1 MDEFKPEDEL
11 KPDTS
16 DRRPTRQQKSS
27 NFAVPKIALS
37 RQHLMIGIGIVVLVL
52 LIVGI
57 GSALQA
63 PSQPATSP
71 TQNQVSGERNIDL
84 SSSSSMAQNAQP
96 SSQGESPAAVSGD
109 ASHGQLSGQSSS
121 QMPTSPQTLSAPPI
135 SGTPTDARVQQ
146 PIAGQQRIELPGNIT
161 DALSQQQGR
170 VSEFSQGATGNSTL
184 PTAPAT
190 VAPTGKT
197 PAASS
202 AKSTHNTTS
211 AHANNA
217 KPAAN
222 SASKVPVA
230 SKPAANAKAAPTA
243 PAAAGQNVSVQNAPA
258 SHFTLQLSSASRAD
272 TLKAYAKQNNL
283 THSWV
288 YETKRDGKSWYVL
301 VTGVY
306 ASSAQ
311 AKQAIATLPAEVQAK
326 KPWVKP
332 IRQVKQDL
340 NK

>member
-63 PSQPATSP
+63 PSQPQTSQ
-71 TQNQVSGERNIDL
+71 TQNQAGGERNIDL
-84 SSSSSMAQNAQP
+84 SSSSPMTQG
-96 SSQGESPAAVSGD
+96 SQGENPTAVPGD
-109 ASHGQLSGQSSS
+109 VSHGQTPAQASS
-121 QMPTSPQTLSAPPI
+121 QAPMSPQTLSAPPI
-135 SGTPTDARVQQ
+135 SGTPTDAQVQQ
-146 PIAGQQRIELPGNIT
+146 PVTGQQRIELPGNIT

-170 VSEFSQGATGNSTL
+170 VSEFSQGTAGNSTL

-190 VAPTGKT
+190 VAPAGKTPTSAKNTHNTASAHASNAKPAATSASKT
-197 PAASS
+197 PAAS
-202 AKSTHNTTS
+202 
-211 AHANNA
+211 
-217 KPAAN
+217 KPATH
-222 SASKVPVA
+222 
-230 SKPAANAKAAPTA
+230 AKAAPTA
-243 PAAAGQNVSVQNAPA
+243 AGQNASVQNAPA
-258 SHFTLQLSSASRAD
+258 SHFTLQLSSASRSD
-272 TLKAYAKQNNL
+272 TLKAYAKQHNL
-283 THSWV
+283 AHSWV

-306 ASSAQ
+306 ASSAE
-311 AKQAIATLPAEVQAK
+311 AKQAIAALPAEVQAK

>member
-63 PSQPATSP
+63 PSQPQTSQ
-71 TQNQVSGERNIDL
+71 TQNQASGERNIDL
-84 SSSSSMAQNAQP
+84 SSSSSMTQNAPP
-96 SSQGESPAAVSGD
+96 SSQGESPAVVSGET
-109 ASHGQLSGQSSS
+109 SHGQTSGQVSS

-135 SGTPTDARVQQ
+135 SGTPTDAQIQQ
-146 PIAGQQRIELPGNIT
+146 PVAGQQRIELPGNIT

-190 VAPTGKT
+190 VATTGKA

-202 AKSTHNTTS
+202 AKNTHNTTP
-211 AHANNA
+211 AHVNGA

-222 SASKVPVA
+222 SAPKAPVASA
-230 SKPAANAKAAPTA
+230 SKPAANAKAT

-306 ASSAQ
+306 ASSAE

>member
-27 NFAVPKIALS
+27 RFSASKITLS

-52 LIVGI
+52 LIIGI

-63 PSQPATSP
+63 PSHKET
-71 TQNQVSGERNIDL
+71 TQTQRQNGDEKRIDL
-84 SSSSSMAQNAQP
+84 SSSSSMTQGPQP
-96 SSQGESPAAVSGD
+96 APSTENPPAAPGE
-109 ASHGQLSGQSSS
+109 ATGA
-121 QMPTSPQTLSAPPI
+121 PQTLSAPPV
-135 SGTPTDARVQQ
+135 SGTPTEAAVQ
-146 PIAGQQRIELPGNIT
+146 PPPSGQQRIELPGNMT

-170 VSEFSQGATGNSTL
+170 INEFSQGATGTSL
-184 PTAPAT
+184 PAAPAT
-190 VAPTGKT
+190 LAPAAKT
-197 PAASS
+197 PAGTPAEKNTHS
-202 AKSTHNTTS
+202 A
-211 AHANNA
+211 NA
-217 KPAAN
+217 PRN
-222 SASKVPVA
+222 S
-230 SKPAANAKAAPTA
+230 SKPATTESPKATP
-243 PAAAGQNVSVQNAPA
+243 PAAKSASTGIAPSASGSSIQNAPA
-258 SHFTLQLSSASRAD
+258 SHFTLQLSSASRPD
-272 TLKAYAKQNNL
+272 TLKTYAKQHNL

-306 ASSAQ
+306 ASSAE
-311 AKQAIATLPAEVQAK
+311 AKRAIATLPADVQAK

>member
-63 PSQPATSP
+63 PSQPQTPQA
-71 TQNQVSGERNIDL
+71 QNQASGERNIDL
-84 SSSSSMAQNAQP
+84 SSSSSMTQSTQP
-96 SSQGESPAAVSGD
+96 SSPSESPAAVSGE
-109 ASHGQLSGQSSS
+109 ASHGQMPGQAPS
-121 QMPTSPQTLSAPPI
+121 QTPTSPQTLSAPPI
-135 SGTPTDARVQQ
+135 SGTPTDAQIQ
-146 PIAGQQRIELPGNIT
+146 PPVAGQQRIELPGNIT

-190 VAPTGKT
+190 VAPAGKT

-202 AKSTHNTTS
+202 AKNTHNATP
-211 AHANNA
+211 AHASNA

-222 SASKVPVA
+222 SAPKAPVA
-230 SKPAANAKAAPTA
+230 SKPAANAKAA

-258 SHFTLQLSSASRAD
+258 SSFTLQLSSASRSD
-272 TLKAYAKQNNL
+272 TLKAYAKQHNL
-283 THSWV
+283 AHSWV

-306 ASSAQ
+306 ASSAE
-311 AKQAIATLPAEVQAK
+311 AKQAIAALPAEVQAK

>member
-16 DRRPTRQQKSS
+16 DRRPTRQKKSS
-27 NFAVPKIALS
+27 NFKVPKIALS

-63 PSQPATSP
+63 PSQPQTSQ
-71 TQNQVSGERNIDL
+71 TQNQASGERNIDL
-84 SSSSSMAQNAQP
+84 SSSSSMTSGAIP

-109 ASHGQLSGQSSS
+109 ASQSQLSGQASS

-135 SGTPTDARVQQ
+135 SGTPTDAQVQ
-146 PIAGQQRIELPGNIT
+146 PPVAGQQRIELPGNIT

-197 PAASS
+197 SAASS
-202 AKSTHNTTS
+202 AKNSHTTTP

-222 SASKVPVA
+222 SAPKAPVA
-230 SKPAANAKAAPTA
+230 SKPAANAKAAP
-243 PAAAGQNVSVQNAPA
+243 AAGQNVSVQNAPA

-306 ASSAQ
+306 ASSAE
-311 AKQAIATLPAEVQAK
+311 AKQAIATLPADVQAK

>member
-16 DRRPTRQQKSS
+16 DRRSTRQQKSS
-27 NFAVPKIALS
+27 NFTVPKIALS

-63 PSQPATSP
+63 PSQPQTP
-71 TQNQVSGERNIDL
+71 QTQNQAGGERNIDL
-84 SSSSSMAQNAQP
+84 SSSSSMTQNAQLSSP
-96 SSQGESPAAVSGD
+96 GENPTAVPGDVGHGQTPAQVSSQAPI
-109 ASHGQLSGQSSS
+109 
-121 QMPTSPQTLSAPPI
+121 SPQTLSAPPI
-135 SGTPTDARVQQ
+135 AGTPTDAHVQ
-146 PIAGQQRIELPGNIT
+146 PPVAGQQRIELPGNIT
-161 DALSQQQGR
+161 DALSQQQGH
-170 VSEFSQGATGNSTL
+170 VSEFSQGASGNSTL

-202 AKSTHNTTS
+202 VKNTHNTTS
-211 AHANNA
+211 THANNA

-222 SASKVPVA
+222 SAPKTPVVN
-230 SKPAANAKAAPTA
+230 KPAANAKAAPATA
-243 PAAAGQNVSVQNAPA
+243 SQNVSVQNAPA
-258 SHFTLQLSSASRAD
+258 SHFTLQLSSASRSD
-272 TLKAYAKQNNL
+272 TLKAYAKQHNL
-283 THSWV
+283 AHSWV

-306 ASSAQ
+306 ASSGE
-311 AKQAIATLPAEVQAK
+311 AKQAIAALPAEVQAK

>member
-63 PSQPATSP
+63 PSQPQTP
-71 TQNQVSGERNIDL
+71 QTQNQASGERNIDL
-84 SSSSSMAQNAQP
+84 SSSSSMTQNTQP
-96 SSQGESPAAVSGD
+96 SSPSESPAAVSGE
-109 ASHGQLSGQSSS
+109 ASHGQMPGQASS
-121 QMPTSPQTLSAPPI
+121 QTPTSPQTLSAPPI
-135 SGTPTDARVQQ
+135 SGTPTDAQIQ
-146 PIAGQQRIELPGNIT
+146 PPVAGQQRIELPGNIT

-170 VSEFSQGATGNSTL
+170 VSEFSQGAAGNSTL

-190 VAPTGKT
+190 VAPAGKT
-197 PAASS
+197 PATSS
-202 AKSTHNTTS
+202 AKNTHNTTP
-211 AHANNA
+211 AHASNA

-222 SASKVPVA
+222 SAPKAPVA
-230 SKPAANAKAAPTA
+230 SKPAANAKAA

-258 SHFTLQLSSASRAD
+258 SSFTLQLSSASRSD
-272 TLKAYAKQNNL
+272 TLKAYAKQHNL
-283 THSWV
+283 AHSWV

-306 ASSAQ
+306 ASSAE
-311 AKQAIATLPAEVQAK
+311 AKQAIAALPAEVQAK

>member
-63 PSQPATSP
+63 PSQPQTPQA
-71 TQNQVSGERNIDL
+71 QNQASGERNIDL
-84 SSSSSMAQNAQP
+84 SSSSSMTQSTQP
-96 SSQGESPAAVSGD
+96 SSPSESPAAVSGE
-109 ASHGQLSGQSSS
+109 ASHGQMPGQTSS
-121 QMPTSPQTLSAPPI
+121 QTPTSPQTLSAPPI
-135 SGTPTDARVQQ
+135 SGTPTDAQIQ
-146 PIAGQQRIELPGNIT
+146 PPVAGQQRIELPGNIT

-170 VSEFSQGATGNSTL
+170 VSEFSQGAAGNSTL

-190 VAPTGKT
+190 VAPAGKT

-202 AKSTHNTTS
+202 AKNTHNATP
-211 AHANNA
+211 AHASNA

-222 SASKVPVA
+222 SAPKAPVA
-230 SKPAANAKAAPTA
+230 SKPAANAKAA

-258 SHFTLQLSSASRAD
+258 SSFTLQLSSASRSD
-272 TLKAYAKQNNL
+272 TLKAYAKQHNL
-283 THSWV
+283 AHSWV

-306 ASSAQ
+306 ASSAE

>member
-63 PSQPATSP
+63 PSQPQTSQ
-71 TQNQVSGERNIDL
+71 TQNQASGERNIDL
-84 SSSSSMAQNAQP
+84 SSSSSMTQSTQP
-96 SSQGESPAAVSGD
+96 SSSSESPAAVSGE
-109 ASHGQLSGQSSS
+109 ASHGQMPGQTSS
-121 QMPTSPQTLSAPPI
+121 QTPTSPQTLSAPPI
-135 SGTPTDARVQQ
+135 SGTPTDAQIQ
-146 PIAGQQRIELPGNIT
+146 PPVAGQQRIELPGNIT

-170 VSEFSQGATGNSTL
+170 VSEFSQGSAGNSTL

-190 VAPTGKT
+190 VAPAGKT
-197 PAASS
+197 PATSS
-202 AKSTHNTTS
+202 AKNTHNTTP
-211 AHANNA
+211 AHASNA

-222 SASKVPVA
+222 SAPKAPVA
-230 SKPAANAKAAPTA
+230 SKPAANAKAA

-258 SHFTLQLSSASRAD
+258 SSFTLQLSSASRSD
-272 TLKAYAKQNNL
+272 TLKAYAKQHNL
-283 THSWV
+283 AHSWV

-306 ASSAQ
+306 ASSAE
-311 AKQAIATLPAEVQAK
+311 AKQAIAALPAEVQAK

>member
-63 PSQPATSP
+63 PSQPQTPQA
-71 TQNQVSGERNIDL
+71 QNQASGERNIDL
-84 SSSSSMAQNAQP
+84 SSSSAMTQSTQP
-96 SSQGESPAAVSGD
+96 SSPSESPAAVSGE
-109 ASHGQLSGQSSS
+109 ASYGQMPGQTSS
-121 QMPTSPQTLSAPPI
+121 QTPTSPQTLSAPPI
-135 SGTPTDARVQQ
+135 SGTPTDAQIQ
-146 PIAGQQRIELPGNIT
+146 PPVAGQQRIELPGNIT

-170 VSEFSQGATGNSTL
+170 VSEFSQGAAGNSTL

-190 VAPTGKT
+190 VAPAGKT
-197 PAASS
+197 PVASS
-202 AKSTHNTTS
+202 AKNTHNATP
-211 AHANNA
+211 AHASNA

-222 SASKVPVA
+222 SAPKAPVA
-230 SKPAANAKAAPTA
+230 SKPAANAKAA

-258 SHFTLQLSSASRAD
+258 SSFTLQLSSASRSD
-272 TLKAYAKQNNL
+272 TLKAYAKQHNL
-283 THSWV
+283 AHSWV

-306 ASSAQ
+306 ASSAE
-311 AKQAIATLPAEVQAK
+311 AKQAIAALPAEVQAK

>member
-63 PSQPATSP
+63 PSQPQTQQ
-71 TQNQVSGERNIDL
+71 TQNQAGGERNIDL
-84 SSSSSMAQNAQP
+84 SSSSSMTQSAQP
-96 SSQGESPAAVSGD
+96 ASQGENPTAVPGE
-109 ASHGQLSGQSSS
+109 AGHGAQTSS
-121 QMPTSPQTLSAPPI
+121 QAPMSPQTLSAPPI
-135 SGTPTDARVQQ
+135 SGTPTDAQVQ
-146 PIAGQQRIELPGNIT
+146 PPVAGQQRIELPGNIT

-170 VSEFSQGATGNSTL
+170 VSEFSQGASGNSTL

-190 VAPTGKT
+190 VAPAGKT
-197 PAASS
+197 SATSS
-202 AKSTHNTTS
+202 AKNTHSNATP

-222 SASKVPVA
+222 SAPKTPVA
-230 SKPAANAKAAPTA
+230 SKPATNANAV
-243 PAAAGQNVSVQNAPA
+243 PATSGKNVSVQNAPA
-258 SHFTLQLSSASRAD
+258 SHFTLQLSSASRSD
-272 TLKAYAKQNNL
+272 TLKAYAKQHNL
-283 THSWV
+283 AHSWV

-306 ASSAQ
+306 ASSAE
-311 AKQAIATLPAEVQAK
+311 AKQAIAALPAEIQAK

>member
-63 PSQPATSP
+63 PSQPQTPQA
-71 TQNQVSGERNIDL
+71 QNQASGERNIDL
-84 SSSSSMAQNAQP
+84 SSSSSMTQSTQP
-96 SSQGESPAAVSGD
+96 SSPSESPAAVSGE
-109 ASHGQLSGQSSS
+109 ASHGQMPGQTSS
-121 QMPTSPQTLSAPPI
+121 QTPTSPQTLSAPPI
-135 SGTPTDARVQQ
+135 SGTPTDAQIQ
-146 PIAGQQRIELPGNIT
+146 PPVAGQQRIELPGNIT

-170 VSEFSQGATGNSTL
+170 VSEFSQGAAGNSTL

-190 VAPTGKT
+190 VAPAGKT

-202 AKSTHNTTS
+202 VKNTHNATP
-211 AHANNA
+211 AHASNA

-222 SASKVPVA
+222 SAPKVPVA
-230 SKPAANAKAAPTA
+230 SKPAANAKAA

-258 SHFTLQLSSASRAD
+258 SSFTLQLSSASRSD
-272 TLKAYAKQNNL
+272 TLKAYAKQHNL
-283 THSWV
+283 AHSWV

-306 ASSAQ
+306 ASSAE
-311 AKQAIATLPAEVQAK
+311 AKQAIAALPAEVQAK

>member
-63 PSQPATSP
+63 PSQPQTP
-71 TQNQVSGERNIDL
+71 QTQNQASGERNIDL
-84 SSSSSMAQNAQP
+84 SSSSSMTQSTQP
-96 SSQGESPAAVSGD
+96 SSPSESPAAVSGE
-109 ASHGQLSGQSSS
+109 ASHGQMPGQMSS
-121 QMPTSPQTLSAPPI
+121 QTPTSPQTLSAPPI
-135 SGTPTDARVQQ
+135 SGTPTDAQIQ
-146 PIAGQQRIELPGNIT
+146 PPVAGQQRIELPGNIT

-170 VSEFSQGATGNSTL
+170 VSEFSQGAAGNSTL

-190 VAPTGKT
+190 VAPAGKT

-202 AKSTHNTTS
+202 AKNTHNTTP
-211 AHANNA
+211 AHASNA

-222 SASKVPVA
+222 SAPKAPVA
-230 SKPAANAKAAPTA
+230 SKPAANAKAA

-258 SHFTLQLSSASRAD
+258 SSFTLQLSSASRSD
-272 TLKAYAKQNNL
+272 TLKAYAKQHNL
-283 THSWV
+283 AHSWV

-306 ASSAQ
+306 ASSAE
-311 AKQAIATLPAEVQAK
+311 AKQAIAALPAEVQAK

>member
-1 MDEFKPEDEL
+1 
-11 KPDTS
+11 
-16 DRRPTRQQKSS
+16 
-27 NFAVPKIALS
+27 
-37 RQHLMIGIGIVVLVL
+37 
-52 LIVGI
+52 
-57 GSALQA
+57 
-63 PSQPATSP
+63 
-71 TQNQVSGERNIDL
+71 
-84 SSSSSMAQNAQP
+84 
-96 SSQGESPAAVSGD
+96 
-109 ASHGQLSGQSSS
+109 
-121 QMPTSPQTLSAPPI
+121 PP
-135 SGTPTDARVQQ
+135 V
-146 PIAGQQRIELPGNIT
+146 AGQQRIELPGNIT
-161 DALSQQQGR
+161 DALSQQQGP

-190 VAPTGKT
+190 VAATGKT
-197 PAASS
+197 PATSS
-202 AKSTHNTTS
+202 AKNTHNTTP
-211 AHANNA
+211 AHAGNNA

-222 SASKVPVA
+222 STQKTPVVGN
-230 SKPAANAKAAPTA
+230 KPATNTKVA

-283 THSWV
+283 THAWV

-306 ASSAQ
+306 ASSAE
-311 AKQAIATLPAEVQAK
+311 AKQAIAGLPAEVQAK

>member
-27 NFAVPKIALS
+27 NFAVPKVALS

-63 PSQPATSP
+63 PSQPQTP
-71 TQNQVSGERNIDL
+71 QTQNQAGGERNIDL
-84 SSSSSMAQNAQP
+84 SSSSSMTQNSQL
-96 SSQGESPAAVSGD
+96 SSQGENPTAVPGD
-109 ASHGQLSGQSSS
+109 VGHGQTSTQASS
-121 QMPTSPQTLSAPPI
+121 QAPMSPQTLSAPPI
-135 SGTPTDARVQQ
+135 AGTPTDAKVQ
-146 PIAGQQRIELPGNIT
+146 PPVAGQQRIELPGNIT

-170 VSEFSQGATGNSTL
+170 VSEFSQGASGHSTL

-202 AKSTHNTTS
+202 AKNTHSTTSTHAS
-211 AHANNA
+211 NA
-217 KPAAN
+217 KPAVN
-222 SASKVPVA
+222 SAPKTPVA
-230 SKPAANAKAAPTA
+230 SKPATNAKAAPATV
-243 PAAAGQNVSVQNAPA
+243 GQNVSVQNAPA
-258 SHFTLQLSSASRAD
+258 SHFTLQLSSASRSD
-272 TLKAYAKQNNL
+272 TLKAYAKQHNL
-283 THSWV
+283 AHSWV

-306 ASSAQ
+306 ASSAE

>member
-63 PSQPATSP
+63 PSQPQTPQA
-71 TQNQVSGERNIDL
+71 QNQASGERNIDL
-84 SSSSSMAQNAQP
+84 SSSSSMTQSTQP
-96 SSQGESPAAVSGD
+96 SSPSESPAAVSGE
-109 ASHGQLSGQSSS
+109 ASHGQMPGQTSS
-121 QMPTSPQTLSAPPI
+121 QTPTSPQTLSAPPI
-135 SGTPTDARVQQ
+135 SGTPTDAQIQ
-146 PIAGQQRIELPGNIT
+146 PPVAGQQRIELPGNIT

-170 VSEFSQGATGNSTL
+170 VSEFSQGAAGNSTL

-190 VAPTGKT
+190 VAPAGKT

-202 AKSTHNTTS
+202 AKNTHNTTP
-211 AHANNA
+211 AHASNA

-222 SASKVPVA
+222 SAPKAPVA
-230 SKPAANAKAAPTA
+230 SKPAANAKAA

-258 SHFTLQLSSASRAD
+258 SSFTLQLSSASRSD
-272 TLKAYAKQNNL
+272 TLKAYAKQHNL
-283 THSWV
+283 AHSWV

-306 ASSAQ
+306 ASSAE
-311 AKQAIATLPAEVQAK
+311 AKQAIAALPAEVQAK

>member
-63 PSQPATSP
+63 PSQPQTPQA
-71 TQNQVSGERNIDL
+71 QNQASGERNIDL
-84 SSSSSMAQNAQP
+84 SSSSSMTQSTQP
-96 SSQGESPAAVSGD
+96 SSPSESPAAVSGE
-109 ASHGQLSGQSSS
+109 ASHGQMLGQTSS
-121 QMPTSPQTLSAPPI
+121 QTPTSPQTLSAPPI
-135 SGTPTDARVQQ
+135 SGTPTDAQIQ
-146 PIAGQQRIELPGNIT
+146 PPVAGQQRIELPGNIT

-170 VSEFSQGATGNSTL
+170 VSEFSQGAAGNSTL

-190 VAPTGKT
+190 VAPAGKT

-202 AKSTHNTTS
+202 AKNTHNTTP
-211 AHANNA
+211 AHASNA

-222 SASKVPVA
+222 SAPKAPVA
-230 SKPAANAKAAPTA
+230 SKPAANAKAA

-258 SHFTLQLSSASRAD
+258 SSFTLQLSSASRSD
-272 TLKAYAKQNNL
+272 TLKAYAKQHNL
-283 THSWV
+283 AHSWV

-306 ASSAQ
+306 ASSAE

>member
-63 PSQPATSP
+63 PSQPQTSQ
-71 TQNQVSGERNIDL
+71 TQNQASGERNIDL
-84 SSSSSMAQNAQP
+84 SSSSSMTQNAQP

-109 ASHGQLSGQSSS
+109 ASHGQLSGQASS

-135 SGTPTDARVQQ
+135 SGTPTDAQVQQ
-146 PIAGQQRIELPGNIT
+146 PVAGQQRIELPGNIT

-202 AKSTHNTTS
+202 AKNTHNTTP
-211 AHANNA
+211 AHANNT

-222 SASKVPVA
+222 SAPKAPVA
-230 SKPAANAKAAPTA
+230 SKPAASAKAA

-306 ASSAQ
+306 ASSAE

>member
-63 PSQPATSP
+63 PSQPQTPQA
-71 TQNQVSGERNIDL
+71 QNQASGERNIDL
-84 SSSSSMAQNAQP
+84 SSSSSMTQSTQP
-96 SSQGESPAAVSGD
+96 SSPSESPAAVSGE
-109 ASHGQLSGQSSS
+109 ASHGQMPGQTSS
-121 QMPTSPQTLSAPPI
+121 QTPTSPQTLSAPPI
-135 SGTPTDARVQQ
+135 SGTPTDAQIQ
-146 PIAGQQRIELPGNIT
+146 PPVAGQQRIELPGNIT

-170 VSEFSQGATGNSTL
+170 VSEFSQGAAGNSTL

-190 VAPTGKT
+190 VAPSGKT

-202 AKSTHNTTS
+202 AKNTHNTTP
-211 AHANNA
+211 AHASNA

-222 SASKVPVA
+222 SAPKAPVA
-230 SKPAANAKAAPTA
+230 SKPAANAKAA

-258 SHFTLQLSSASRAD
+258 SSFTLQLSSASRSD
-272 TLKAYAKQNNL
+272 TLKAYAKQHNL
-283 THSWV
+283 AHSWV

-306 ASSAQ
+306 ASSAE

>member
-63 PSQPATSP
+63 PSQPQTSQ
-71 TQNQVSGERNIDL
+71 TQNQAGGERNIDL
-84 SSSSSMAQNAQP
+84 SSSSPMTQSAQP
-96 SSQGESPAAVSGD
+96 SSLGEGPTAVPGD
-109 ASHGQLSGQSSS
+109 ASHGQTPAQTSS
-121 QMPTSPQTLSAPPI
+121 QAPMSPQTLSAPPI
-135 SGTPTDARVQQ
+135 SGTPTDAQVQ
-146 PIAGQQRIELPGNIT
+146 PPVTGQQRIELPGNIT

-197 PAASS
+197 PATSS
-202 AKSTHNTTS
+202 AKNTHNTAP
-211 AHANNA
+211 AHASNA

-222 SASKVPVA
+222 NASKAPVA
-230 SKPAANAKAAPTA
+230 SKPAANAKAG
-243 PAAAGQNVSVQNAPA
+243 PATAGQNVSVQNAPA
-258 SHFTLQLSSASRAD
+258 SHFTLQLSSASRSD
-272 TLKAYAKQNNL
+272 TLKAYAKQHNL
-283 THSWV
+283 AHSWV

-306 ASSAQ
+306 ASSAD

>member
-63 PSQPATSP
+63 PPQPQTSQA
-71 TQNQVSGERNIDL
+71 QNQAGGERNIDL
-84 SSSSSMAQNAQP
+84 SSSSSITQSTQP
-96 SSQGESPAAVSGD
+96 SSPSESPAAVSSE
-109 ASHGQLSGQSSS
+109 ASHGQMPGQTSS
-121 QMPTSPQTLSAPPI
+121 QTPTSPQTLSAPPI
-135 SGTPTDARVQQ
+135 SGTPTDAQLQ
-146 PIAGQQRIELPGNIT
+146 PPVAGQQRIELPGNIT

-170 VSEFSQGATGNSTL
+170 VSEFSQSATGNSTL

-190 VAPTGKT
+190 VAPAGKT

-202 AKSTHNTTS
+202 AKNTHNATPAHTS
-211 AHANNA
+211 NA

-222 SASKVPVA
+222 SAPKAPVA
-230 SKPAANAKAAPTA
+230 SKPAANAKAAP
-243 PAAAGQNVSVQNAPA
+243 AAAGQNVSVQNASA
-258 SHFTLQLSSASRAD
+258 SHFTLQLSSASRSD
-272 TLKAYAKQNNL
+272 TLKAYAKQHNL
-283 THSWV
+283 AHSWV

-306 ASSAQ
+306 ASSAE
-311 AKQAIATLPAEVQAK
+311 AKQAIAALPAEVQAK